1 MTTIQ
6 LRIDAINEF
15 LSKKITAEEA
25 SRRLDLHRVSFWRL
39 VKKYERHGSKG
50 VEHGLKGKRSNHAK
64 PEAFKRA
71 VRALYEK
78 DYAPSGCSVH
88 AFYQEVKDG
97 LLQNVSY
104 AAVLSWIFPFREI
117 RPRNFVHGNV
127 RKTSAD
133 TNSGAEFF

>member
-1 MTTIQ
+1 MTSIQ
-6 LRIDAINEF
+6 IRINAINEF

-39 VKKYERHGSKG
+39 VKKFERHGAKG

-78 DYAPSGCSVH
+78 DYAPSGLSVH

-97 LLQNVSY
+97 LLRSVSY
-104 AAVLSWIFPFREI
+104 AAVLSWIFPFRENKT
-117 RPRNFVHGNV
+117 RNLVHGNV
-127 RKTSAD
+127 REISAD
-133 TNSGAEFF
+133 TNSGAEIF